1 MSLSRTA
8 CAALVLS
15 ITATAAQ
22 ARDPDRIFSY
32 DPVSES
38 ADTLAHGGLTF
49 VFRKQL
55 FGGTRVLKVLSTQE
69 KGTALL
75 KPAGEKELG
84 AGLAALVGHKVDER
98 DLYEILPEDQGA
110 PLIRAA
116 CPGSTRAWLAFGDLK
131 IGRNLVIHA
140 FGAPETGKA
149 HLCASM
155 EFAWHGE
162 WKLPAN

>member
-1 MSLSRTA
+1 MSLSRTV
-8 CAALVLS
+8 CAALAIS
-15 ITATAAQ
+15 ITASAAE

-49 VFRKQL
+49 IFRKQML
-55 FGGTRVLKVLSTQE
+55 GGTRVLKVLSTSD
-69 KGTALL
+69 KGTAVL
-75 KPAGEKELG
+75 KPAGEKDLG
-84 AGLAALVGHKVDER
+84 ASLDALVGHKVGER

-116 CPGSTRAWLAFGDLK
+116 CPGATRAWLAFGDLK

-140 FGAPETGKA
+140 LGADDTGKA